1 VVGGPTGAGKSTLL
15 NSLVRAPVSAAGVL
29 RPTTRRPVLVCNPRD
44 WAAVRR
50 HGLRPICAPLMPEGI
65 AVIDAP
71 DIDSIEP
78 SNRALADELF
88 AEADLWLFVTTASRY
103 ADAANWRHLRAARDR
118 RVALAVVLDRVAAGT
133 APDIIDHMRDLLGP
147 PEPPLFVIP
156 ETPLDRQ
163 GMLPDSIAAPLR
175 GWLADVV
182 EAARM
187 GPPQPAIGVATVP
200 AEYVIAADTGLTLEF
215 ELTPAAGAGET
226 AAAADGDADG
236 VPDAELSVAA
246 PLRPGDLAA
255 EDLADQA
262 ASEAGADSA
271 ASGEAAPEVAVPE
284 EAVPDEAAA
293 GEAVLD
299 EAIPGEA
306 ATGEAATADRA
317 VAEPADPA
325 DDAADSDAPEP
336 APGSDAGAADV
347 SSHVAEATAAT
358 DGEAAAEG
366 ADGVS
371 GVVESSAESA
381 DPSQERQ
388 DQAPADL
395 PKAADVGETVKL

>member
-118 RVALAVVLDRVAAGT
+118 RVALAVVLDRVAAGH
-133 APDIIDHMRDLLGP
+133 APDIIDHIRDLLGP

-187 GPPQPAIGVATVP
+187 GPPQPAVGVATVP

-226 AAAADGDADG
+226 APAADGDADG

-246 PLRPGDLAA
+246 PLRQGDLAA

-271 ASGEAAPEVAVPE
+271 APGEATPEEAAPE
-284 EAVPDEAAA
+284 EAAP
-293 GEAVLD
+293 D
-299 EAIPGEA
+299 EAIP
-306 ATGEAATADRA
+306 GEAATADRA
-317 VAEPADPA
+317 VAEPTDPA

-336 APGSDAGAADV
+336 DPAGDAGAADV

-366 ADGVS
+366 ADGVP
-371 GVVESSAESA
+371 GVVKSSAESA